1 MTPQRRIAAPAVLV
15 TAAALA
21 LTACSSSSSGSKT
34 TGSGGGG
41 SSSSS
46 KVNLVGYSVP
56 KPAYDALQA
65 AFQQTSAGKGVT
77 FSDSYG
83 PSGSQS
89 KAVAAGQPA
98 DYVAFST
105 GSDMSKLVPSHVA
118 ASWDQ
123 NATKGIV
130 SDSVVVLV
138 VRKGNPKHITGWDDL
153 AKPGIKVVTPDP
165 ASSGS
170 AKWNVLA
177 AYEHVI
183 SQGGSPT
190 QAAAYLSK
198 FFKNAVSKPASGSD
212 AMTTFLGGTGDVL
225 VSYEDEAINAR
236 QKGDDVEY
244 IVPKQ
249 SMLIETPAA
258 VTKTAPAAARKFL
271 TFVLSSQGQQIFAS
285 KGFRPVAKN
294 VSVGSVKG
302 ANDPA
307 HPFPTVPQLTTIS
320 QLGGWSAVND
330 KFFDDKNGLVT
341 KIENAAG

>member
-1 MTPQRRIAAPAVLV
+1 MRTPRHLALPTVLAT
-15 TAAALA
+15 TAAIA
-21 LTACSSSSSGSKT
+21 LTACSSSSSGGA
-34 TGSGGGG
+34 TGASGGT
-41 SSSSS
+41 
-46 KVNLVGYSVP
+46 KINLVGYSVP

-65 AFQQTSAGKGVT
+65 AFVKTSAGKGVT

-98 DYVAFST
+98 DFVAFST
-105 GSDMSKLVPSHVA
+105 GSDMSKLVPDHVA
-118 ASWDQ
+118 ASWDTG
-123 NATKGIV
+123 ATEGIV

-138 VRKGNPKHITGWDDL
+138 VRKGNPKHIAGWDDL
-153 AKPGIKVVTPDP
+153 VKPGVKIVTPDP

-177 AYEHVI
+177 AYQHVI
-183 SQGGSPT
+183 SQGGT
-190 QAAAYLSK
+190 AAQAADYLRK
-198 FFKNAVSKPASGSD
+198 FFHNAVSKPASGSD

-236 QKGDDVEY
+236 QQGKSVEY
-244 IVPKQ
+244 VVPQQ

-258 VTKTAPAAARKFL
+258 VTRTASPVARKFL
-271 TFVLSSQGQQIFAS
+271 GFVLSSHGQRIFAS
-285 KGFRPVAKN
+285 KGFRPVDKN
-294 VSVGSVKG
+294 TSVGTVQG

-307 HPFPTVPQLTTIS
+307 HPFPSVAKLTTIS

-330 KFFDDKNGLVT
+330 KFFDDAKGLVT
-341 KIENAAG
+341 NIEKAAG

>member
-1 MTPQRRIAAPAVLV
+1 
-15 TAAALA
+15 
-21 LTACSSSSSGSKT
+21 
-34 TGSGGGG
+34 
-41 SSSSS
+41 
-46 KVNLVGYSVP
+46 
-56 KPAYDALQA
+56 
-65 AFQQTSAGKGVT
+65 
-77 FSDSYG
+77 
-83 PSGSQS
+83 
-89 KAVAAGQPA
+89 
-98 DYVAFST
+98 
-105 GSDMSKLVPSHVA
+105 MSKLVPDHVP
-118 ASWDQ
+118 ASWDKS
-123 NATKGIV
+123 ATKGIV

-153 AKPGIKVVTPDP
+153 AKPGIKIVTPDP

-177 AYEHVI
+177 AYQHVI
-183 SQGGSPT
+183 SQGGT
-190 QAAAYLSK
+190 AGKAAAYLK
-198 FFKNAVSKPASGSD
+198 TFFKNAVSKPASGSD

-236 QKGDDVEY
+236 QKGNDVEY

-258 VTKTAPAAARKFL
+258 VTKTAAPAAKKFL
-271 TFVLSSQGQQIFAS
+271 DFVLSGKGQQIFAS

-294 VSVGSVKG
+294 ASVGTVSG

-307 HPFPTVPQLTTIS
+307 HPFPSVAQLTTIS
-320 QLGGWSAVND
+320 QLGGWTAVND

>member
-1 MTPQRRIAAPAVLV
+1 MFTKNRALAVPAVLA
-15 TAAALA
+15 TATALA
-21 LTACSSSSSGSKT
+21 LTACSSSSSGST

-41 SSSSS
+41 GGSA
-46 KVNLVGYSVP
+46 KINLIGYSVP

-65 AFQQTSAGKGVT
+65 AFQKTSAGKGVT

-83 PSGSQS
+83 ASGSQS

-118 ASWDQ
+118 ASWDK
-123 NATKGIV
+123 NSAKGIV

-153 AKPGIKVVTPDP
+153 AKPGIKIVTPDP

-170 AKWNVLA
+170 AKWNILA
-177 AYEHVI
+177 AYQHVI
-183 SQGGSPT
+183 AQGGSAT
-190 QAAAYLSK
+190 QAAAFLK
-198 FFKNAVSKPASGSD
+198 TFFKNAVSKPASGAD

-225 VSYEDEAINAR
+225 VSYEAEAINAR
-236 QKGDDVEY
+236 QQGKDVDY

-249 SMLIETPAA
+249 SVLIETPGA
-258 VTKTAPAAARKFL
+258 VTKTAPPAAKKFL
-271 TFVLSSQGQQIFAS
+271 SFVESTQGQKIFAAH
-285 KGFRPVAKN
+285 GFRPVSSS
-294 VSVGSVKG
+294 VSPGTVKG
-302 ANDPA
+302 AIDPSNPYPSVA
-307 HPFPTVPQLTTIS
+307 KLTTVG
-320 QLGGWSAVND
+320 QLGGWDAVNT
-330 KFFDDKNGLVT
+330 KFFDDKSGLVT